1 MEQRERRDINKIVNK
16 YVDVRYER
24 GKRSNKNIFKIS
36 RYTVLCGG
44 QIRDKGNKWKGLF
57 KENLNM
63 EVK

>member
-1 MEQRERRDINKIVNK
+1 MEQRGQRDINKIVNK

-24 GKRSNKNIFKIS
+24 GKGSNKNIFKIS
-36 RYTVLCGG
+36 KYTALCGG
-44 QIRDKGNKWKGLF
+44 QIRDKGNKWNGLF

>member
-1 MEQRERRDINKIVNK
+1 MEQRERRDINKIVNR

-36 RYTVLCGG
+36 KYTVLFGG

>member
-16 YVDVRYER
+16 YVDVRYAR
-24 GKRSNKNIFKIS
+24 QKRCNKNIFKIS
-36 RYTVLCGG
+36 KYTVLCGG